1 MPQPVCFFK
10 ISFNL
15 ITPLC
20 VCGGY
25 VLCKCTHAQSLGKG
39 SGVPGAGA
47 TGACK
52 PPSAGPGNQLDP
64 QQEQCMLITTK
75 AIAQPLELLSHP

>member
-20 VCGGY
+20 GGY
-25 VLCKCTHAQSLGKG
+25 VPCKCTHAQSLGEG
-39 SGVPGAGA
+39 CGVPGAGA
-47 TGACK
+47 TGAYK
-52 PPSAGPGNQLDP
+52 SPSAGPGNQFDP